1 MSEAVQL
8 VDQLKRELKSRGVTY
23 AQLAKLIDM
32 SEASVKR
39 MFAQRSMTL
48 DRVDEILKAT
58 GIEFGDLTAHFDREQ
73 KRLTQLTA
81 KQEAQVV
88 DDPKLF
94 LAAVCALNL
103 MTYDE
108 ILAAYNLTP
117 AELVG
122 LLIRLDKLGFI
133 DLFADNRFKLK
144 VARTF
149 AWIPNG
155 PIMQAFKNNAADFFD
170 SEFSKAGEVL
180 FLLNARL
187 SPASRLALV
196 DRLKRVAREF
206 SEAHFEDGQFNAAER
221 EPVSLLIATRAW
233 HLNAL
238 APFVRVP
245 RKK

>member
-1 MSEAVQL
+1 
-8 VDQLKRELKSRGVTY
+8 
-23 AQLAKLIDM
+23 
-32 SEASVKR
+32 VKR
-39 MFAQRSMTL
+39 MFAQRNMTL
-48 DRVDEILKAT
+48 DRVDEILKVT
-58 GIEFGDLTAHFDREQ
+58 GIEFGDLTAHFDREH

-94 LAAVCALNL
+94 LVAVCALNL

-108 ILAAYNLTP
+108 ILATYNLTP

-122 LLIRLDKLGFI
+122 LLVRLDKLGFI
-133 DLFADNRFKLK
+133 DLFPDNRFKLK

-187 SPASRLALV
+187 SPQSRVALV

-206 SEAHFEDGQFNAAER
+206 SEQHFEDGQLNAAQR

-233 HLNAL
+233 HLKAL
-238 APFVRVP
+238 APFVRSS